1 MAKIIKI
8 ESIMLSTIF
17 LTVLIIASSQSTS
30 ASQSLENSDHTNLN
44 MTNTSSASLIQ
55 SEPGNM
61 SMSNASSPMVM
72 MTPSQ
77 TGSPIPDG
85 ERLFTEDKSNIMRD
99 TNGSLVVEMVQTPK
113 TIVAGQPA
121 TFVMNLFA
129 KNGTWLWHSDFDVS
143 VVNDNTGEKVIVMPN
158 IHGHGSMAQFS
169 YAFPSQGTYHIDITF
184 GQQVNSPNYIKPHD
198 VRTAEFIVNVGEGQ
212 TNATTITNETNTNT
226 QSLIKEIP
234 VNVFSWGFEPNK
246 IEVNKG
252 DLVKLDFKTNNDEVS
267 LYNGHGF
274 GIEGYSINVFLVKG
288 TNQTVEFEADKP
300 GTFTFRCTSFCAL
313 PDASESAHFNM
324 TGTLVVHE

>member
-1 MAKIIKI
+1 MAKDINIGFMI
-8 ESIMLSTIF
+8 VFAIFSTMLIM
-17 LTVLIIASSQSTS
+17 APSQFTY
-30 ASQSLENSDHTNLN
+30 ASQSIEDSNSTNLN
-44 MTNTSSASLIQ
+44 MTNATSASLIQ
-55 SEPGNM
+55 SETANM
-61 SMSNASSPMVM
+61 STSNTSSPMPSM
-72 MTPSQ
+72 APSQ
-77 TGSPIPDG
+77 MGSPIPDG

-99 TNGSLVVEMVQTPK
+99 TNGSLIVEMVQTPK

-121 TFVMNLFA
+121 TFIMNLFST
-129 KNGTWLWHSDFDVS
+129 NGTWLWHSDFDVS
-143 VVNDNTGEKVIVMPN
+143 VLNNNTSEKVLVMPN

-169 YAFPSQGTYHIDITF
+169 YAFPSQGIYTIEVTF

-198 VRTAEFIVNVGEGQ
+198 VRTAQFIVNVGEGQ
-212 TNATTITNETNTNT
+212 TTTNTVTNETNANT
-226 QSLIKEIP
+226 QPAIKEIP

-252 DLVKLDFKTNNDEVS
+252 DLVRLDFTTNNDEVS

-274 GIEGYSINVFLVKG
+274 GIEGYSINVFLIKG

-313 PDASESAHFNM
+313 PDAPESVHFDM
-324 TGTLVVHE
+324 TGTLVVNE

>member
-1 MAKIIKI
+1 MA
-8 ESIMLSTIF
+8 
-17 LTVLIIASSQSTS
+17 
-30 ASQSLENSDHTNLN
+30 
-44 MTNTSSASLIQ
+44 
-55 SEPGNM
+55 
-61 SMSNASSPMVM
+61 M
-72 MTPSQ
+72 MNPSQ
-77 TGSPIPDG
+77 MGSPIPDG

-129 KNGTWLWHSDFDVS
+129 TNGTWLWHSDFDVS
-143 VVNDNTGEKVIVMPN
+143 LVNNNTGEKVLVMPN

-169 YAFPSQGTYHIDITF
+169 YAFPSQGTYNINITF

-198 VRTAEFIVNVGEGQ
+198 VRTAQFIVNVGEGQ
-212 TNATTITNETNTNT
+212 TNTNTVTNETNATT
-226 QSLIKEIP
+226 QSEIKEIP

-252 DLVKLDFKTNNDEVS
+252 DLVRLDFKTNNDEVS

-274 GIEGYSINVFLVKG
+274 GIEGYSINVFLIKG

-313 PDASESAHFNM
+313 PDAPESVHFDM
-324 TGTLVVHE
+324 TGTLVVNE

>member
-1 MAKIIKI
+1 MAKDINIGFMI
-8 ESIMLSTIF
+8 VFAIFSTI
-17 LTVLIIASSQSTS
+17 LIIVSSQSTY
-30 ASQSLENSDHTNLN
+30 ASQSIEDSNSTNLN
-44 MTNTSSASLIQ
+44 MTNATSESLIQ
-55 SEPGNM
+55 SETANM
-61 SMSNASSPMVM
+61 STSNASSPMTTM
-72 MTPSQ
+72 APSQ
-77 TGSPIPDG
+77 MGSPIPDG

-99 TNGSLVVEMVQTPK
+99 TNGSLIVEMVQTPK

-121 TFVMNLFA
+121 TFIMNLFST
-129 KNGTWLWHSDFDVS
+129 NNTWLWHSDFDVS
-143 VVNDNTGEKVIVMPN
+143 VLNNNTGEKVLVMPN

-169 YAFPSQGTYHIDITF
+169 YAFPSQGTYKIEVTF

-198 VRTAEFIVNVGEGQ
+198 VRTAEFAVNVGEGQ
-212 TNATTITNETNTNT
+212 PNTSSVTKEINSST
-226 QSLIKEIP
+226 QQEIKEIP

-252 DLVKLDFKTNNDEVS
+252 DLVRLDFKTNNDEVS

-313 PDASESAHFNM
+313 PDAPESEHFGM
-324 TGTLVVHE
+324 TGTLVVNE

>member
-1 MAKIIKI
+1 MAKIINL
-8 ESIMLSTIF
+8 EHLMLVTVF
-17 LTVLIIASSQSTS
+17 LTVLSIVSSQSTY
-30 ASQSLENSDHTNLN
+30 ASQSIENSNSTDLD
-44 MTNTSSASLIQ
+44 MTNSTTASLIQ

-61 SMSNASSPMVM
+61 SVSNATLPMATM
-72 MTPSQ
+72 APSEM
-77 TGSPIPDG
+77 GSPIPDG

-99 TNGSLVVEMVQTPK
+99 TNGSLAVEMVQTPK

-121 TFVMNLFA
+121 TFIMNLFA
-129 KNGTWLWHSDFDVS
+129 ANGTWLWHSDFDVS
-143 VVNDNTGEKVIVMPN
+143 VVNNNTGEKVLVMPN

-169 YAFPSQGTYHIDITF
+169 YAFPSEGTYKIVITF

-198 VRTAEFIVNVGEGQ
+198 VRTAEFIINVGEGQ
-212 TNATTITNETNTNT
+212 TNATTVTKEINSNT
-226 QSLIKEIP
+226 QPTIKEIP

-313 PDASESAHFNM
+313 PDAPESAHFNM